1 MSRSELLASR
11 TVDPLELYADGRGVL
26 YKAFPH
32 AVGGEV
38 YLISIEPGLS
48 RGHHLHRARG
58 EWFTGIQ
65 GDPTL
70 VVADP
75 STGERRSFPL
85 ACRRVWVPAGLAHAI
100 FAPADQACLVA
111 AAMDQAH
118 HPDDVFRHRL
128 EAP

>member
-1 MSRSELLASR
+1 MAPSELLASMSIE
-11 TVDPLELYADGRGVL
+11 PLEMYVDGRGTL

-38 YLISIEPGLS
+38 YLISIEPGLA
-48 RGHHLHRARG
+48 RGHHFHAERG
-58 EWFTGIQ
+58 EWFVGIQ
-65 GDPTL
+65 GNPIL

-75 STGERRSFPL
+75 ATAERRVFPL
-85 ACRRVWVPAGLAHAI
+85 AGRRVWVPAGLAHAI
-100 FAPADQACLVA
+100 FAPPDEACLVA
-111 AAMDQAH
+111 AAMQLPH